1 MIGVKPERRSSG
13 HRVTMHDQQSEAP
26 DLNGEDDPL
35 ALARKVA
42 FLSRPDS
49 YTPAPEMVTVRE
61 THMSWVFMAADRVYK
76 LKKPVRFPYLDFSTL
91 ARRAAA
97 CRAEVALN
105 GRLAPDVYL
114 GVAQLTLTPEGYAI
128 GTSGRVA
135 DWLVVMRRL
144 DETQT
149 LEELLRARKVSPAQV
164 QRLAD
169 NLHRFYSHA
178 SRPTTYPEC
187 YLLSVER
194 AVILD
199 RHVLLN
205 QTFDLNRSTLERI
218 FNVQRRFLR
227 QRRRLLANR
236 VRHRFI
242 VDAHGDLRPEHIW
255 LNAPFPIIDCL
266 EFNARLRTLDAL
278 DELAFLH
285 LECERLG
292 GQWVGEVLRRRLAI
306 LLHDDPS
313 TGLFLFY
320 RICRA
325 MLRARLAIAHMLDP
339 KPRTPDKWPRLA
351 RTYLAIARGDAMK
364 LERLLADHA

>member
-1 MIGVKPERRSSG
+1 
-13 HRVTMHDQQSEAP
+13 MHDEQGQSP
-26 DLNGEDDPL
+26 SLNGEDDPL
-35 ALARKVA
+35 ALAGKVA

-49 YTPAPEMVTVRE
+49 YQPVPATVIARE
-61 THMSWVFMAADRVYK
+61 THMSWVFMAGDRVYK

-91 ARRAAA
+91 ARRAEA
-97 CRAEVALN
+97 CRAEVLLN
-105 GRLAPDVYL
+105 ARLAPDIYL
-114 GVAQLTLTPEGYAI
+114 GLAQLTLTPKGYAI
-128 GTSGRVA
+128 GTSGPVA

-149 LEELLRARKVSPAQV
+149 LEELLCARRVSPAQI

-178 SRPTTYPEC
+178 SRSTTYPEC
-187 YLLSVER
+187 YLSSLEQA
-194 AVILD
+194 AVLD
-199 RHVLLN
+199 RRVLVN
-205 QTFDLNRSTLERI
+205 QAFDLNQGTVERI
-218 FNVQRRFLR
+218 FNIQRCFLR
-227 QRRRLLANR
+227 QGRKLLADR
-236 VRHRFI
+236 VRHRLI
-242 VDAHGDLRPEHIW
+242 LDGHGDLRPEHIW
-255 LNAPFPIIDCL
+255 LTPPFPIIDCL
-266 EFNARLRTLDAL
+266 EFNTRLRTLDAL

-292 GQWVGEVLRRRLAI
+292 GRWVGEVLRRRLAI

-320 RICRA
+320 RISRA

-339 KPRTPDKWPRLA
+339 KPRTPGKWPRLA
-351 RTYLAIARGDAMK
+351 RTYLAAARGDAMK